1 MVEFGKINTLKVI
14 KVIKSGITLDGG
26 TLGEIFLPEKEAPAQ
41 CRVND
46 NVEVFIYID
55 SKARMIATTRKPY
68 AVAGQFALLK
78 VVSSNSYGAFLDWG
92 LKQDL
97 RVPVRKQSKQMKQGQ
112 SYVVFV
118 HNDKNS
124 HITAS
129 SKLDKFLGKQPVNF
143 IEGQPVDL
151 VISEMTPM
159 GYKAIINN
167 THVGVLYKNE
177 VFQILKQGQEVKG
190 FIKKIRED
198 GKIDLS
204 LQKSGAK
211 AAEELSNKILSTLKE
226 HGNSLGVSDKSSP
239 EAIYRLF
246 GVSKKRYKNAIG
258 ALYKKRMITVE
269 EHSIR
274 LIRKP
279 GEKPLKNLKR
289 GSGRAI
295 RRNRDLVFGRICERV
310 SGRTI

>member
-1 MVEFGKINTLKVI
+1 MVKFGKINTLKVI
-14 KVIKSGITLDGG
+14 KVMVSGITLNGG
-26 TLGEIFLPEKEAPAQ
+26 TLGEIFLPQEEVPAH
-41 CRVND
+41 CKVD
-46 NVEVFIYID
+46 DSVEVFIYID

-68 AVAGQFALLK
+68 ALAGRFALLN

-97 RVPVRKQSKQMKQGQ
+97 RVPVRKQSKRMKQGR
-112 SYVVFV
+112 SYIVFV
-118 HNDKNS
+118 HNDKSN

-129 SKLDKFLGKQPVNF
+129 SKLEKFLGKQTINF
-143 IEGQPVDL
+143 MEGQPVDL
-151 VISEMTPM
+151 VIGDMTPM

-167 THVGVLYKNE
+167 THIGVLYKNE
-177 VFQILKQGQEVKG
+177 VFQPLEQGQEIKG

-204 LQKSGAK
+204 LQKFSAK
-211 AAEELSNKILSTLKE
+211 AADDLSNKILSALKE
-226 HGNSLGVSDKSSP
+226 HGGTLRISDKSSP
-239 EAIYRLF
+239 EVISRLF

-269 EHSIR
+269 KHCIR
-274 LIRKP
+274 LIPKP

-295 RRNRDLVFGRICERV
+295 LRKKIDM
-310 SGRTI
+310 

>member
-14 KVIKSGITLDGG
+14 KVKESGITLDGG
-26 TLGEIFLPEKEAPAQ
+26 TCGEIFLSKKEAPAR

-46 NVEVFIYID
+46 NVEVFTYID

-78 VVSSNSYGAFLDWG
+78 VVSSNTYGAFLDWG

-97 RVPVRKQSKQMKQGQ
+97 NVPVREQNKKMKRGQ

-118 HNDKNS
+118 FNDKNN

-129 SKLDKFLGKQPVNF
+129 SKLDKFLKKQPVNF
-143 IEGQPVDL
+143 MEGHPVDL
-151 VISEMTPM
+151 VIGDMTPM
-159 GYKAIINN
+159 GYKAIINA

-177 VFQILKQGQEVKG
+177 VFQILKQGQGIKG

-204 LQKSGAK
+204 LQKSNAK
-211 AAEELSNKILSTLKE
+211 EADELSQKILSVLKA
-226 HGNSLGVSDKSSP
+226 HGGSLGVSDKSSP
-239 EAIYRLF
+239 EAISRLF
-246 GVSKKRYKNAIG
+246 GISKKRYKNAIG
-258 ALYKKRMITVE
+258 ALYKKRLITVE
-269 EHSIR
+269 EHCIR

-279 GEKPLKNLKR
+279 GERPQKNLKR

-295 RRNRDLVFGRICERV
+295 RRKKYDK
-310 SGRTI
+310 

>member
-14 KVIKSGITLDGG
+14 KVMKSGITLDGG

-41 CRVND
+41 CRVKD
-46 NVEVFIYID
+46 N
-55 SKARMIATTRKPY
+55 
-68 AVAGQFALLK
+68 
-78 VVSSNSYGAFLDWG
+78 
-92 LKQDL
+92 
-97 RVPVRKQSKQMKQGQ
+97 
-112 SYVVFV
+112 
-118 HNDKNS
+118 
-124 HITAS
+124 
-129 SKLDKFLGKQPVNF
+129 
-143 IEGQPVDL
+143 
-151 VISEMTPM
+151 
-159 GYKAIINN
+159 
-167 THVGVLYKNE
+167 
-177 VFQILKQGQEVKG
+177 
-190 FIKKIRED
+190 RED

-211 AAEELSNKILSTLKE
+211 AADELSNKILSTLKE
-226 HGNSLGVSDKSSP
+226 HGGSLGVSDKSSP

-295 RRNRDLVFGRICERV
+295 RRKKMDK
-310 SGRTI
+310 

>member
-1 MVEFGKINTLKVI
+1 MVEFGEINTLKVI
-14 KVIKSGITLDGG
+14 KVMESGITLNGG
-26 TLGEIFLPEKEAPAQ
+26 TLGEIFLPEKEAPAH

-55 SKARMIATTRKPY
+55 SKAQMIATTRKPY

-143 IEGQPVDL
+143 MEGQRVDL
-151 VISEMTPM
+151 VIGEMTPM
-159 GYKAIINN
+159 GHKAIINN
-167 THVGVLYKNE
+167 IHVGVLYKNE
-177 VFQILKQGQEVKG
+177 VFQMLKQGQEVKG

-204 LQKSGAK
+204 LQKSSAK
-211 AAEELSNKILSTLKE
+211 AVDDLSNKILSTLKE
-226 HGNSLGVSDKSSP
+226 HGGSLGVSDKSSP
-239 EAIYRLF
+239 EAISRLF

-269 EHSIR
+269 EHCIR
-274 LIRKP
+274 LVQKP

-295 RRNRDLVFGRICERV
+295 RRKKIDM
-310 SGRTI
+310 